1 MFDKIIVR
9 LINTMISLPF
19 KPLCP
24 PPLFLFAFKKRVIQK
39 ICSKTQTQ
47 FLLIVVSKVSVTF
60 NFCAVVTLAF

>member
-1 MFDKIIVR
+1 
-9 LINTMISLPF
+9 MISLPF

-24 PPLFLFAFKKRVIQK
+24 PPPLFFAFKKCIIQK
-39 ICSKTQTQ
+39 ICRKTQTQ